1 MLKKAVCC
9 IASLLFA
16 AGAQAQPYL
25 FNRAPLEEVSYAELP
40 LGAIRPEGWLK
51 EQLKRQADGLTGH
64 LDEIYPEVMGP
75 DNAWLG
81 GEGDAWERGPYWLDG
96 LLPLAYQLD
105 DAALKEKAQV
115 WVEAMLASQREDGF
129 FGPSEDRSDVPG
141 LQRGN
146 AQDWWPRMVA
156 LKVLKQYYMATGDE
170 RVPEMMDRY
179 FHYQAATLPHKPLD
193 HWTDW
198 GKWRGGD
205 NLMMVYWLYNLN
217 GDRMLPSLGEWI
229 HQQTAPWTGY
239 FRDGFIFREP
249 GDVHTV
255 NLAHGLK
262 EPIVHNQFAHDGG
275 ESIAPVEALGG
286 HMGKTVAFPTGLWAG
301 DEMLQMGAPTR
312 GSELCTAVEAMFSLE
327 EILRITGTPFWADYL
342 ERVAYNALPA
352 QIDPAFMTRQYYQ
365 QVNQVACTREHR
377 DFSTIHGDTD
387 VVFGTLTGYPCCLSN
402 MHQGWPKFTQ
412 NLWYALPD
420 GGLAALVYA
429 PCSVTAK
436 VADDAQVRI
445 SETTDYPFRDKITI
459 RIEEVKSAA
468 KSASFPLRFRIPT
481 WSEGAEVKVN
491 GKSSGSPH
499 PGDIIILQKE
509 WRKGDEI
516 TLVFPMHLETE
527 TYYEGACSVYRGPLL
542 YALKMEEKWTEKPFA
557 GDDLKYGRTYWEIT
571 SSSPW
576 NYCLV
581 PEESSCQ
588 VKESPM
594 PAFPWTASAAPVT
607 LTISARTLPGWKVVD
622 QVDFNR
628 NGLDDCGEKTK
639 IELIPYGC
647 TKLRIASFPVRWV
660 KEE

>member
-1 MLKKAVCC
+1 
-9 IASLLFA
+9 
-16 AGAQAQPYL
+16 
-25 FNRAPLEEVSYAELP
+25 
-40 LGAIRPEGWLK
+40 
-51 EQLKRQADGLTGH
+51 
-64 LDEIYPEVMGP
+64 
-75 DNAWLG
+75 
-81 GEGDAWERGPYWLDG
+81 
-96 LLPLAYQLD
+96 
-105 DAALKEKAQV
+105 
-115 WVEAMLASQREDGF
+115 
-129 FGPSEDRSDVPG
+129 
-141 LQRGN
+141 
-146 AQDWWPRMVA
+146 
-156 LKVLKQYYMATGDE
+156 
-170 RVPEMMDRY
+170 
-179 FHYQAATLPHKPLD
+179 
-193 HWTDW
+193 
-198 GKWRGGD
+198 
-205 NLMMVYWLYNLN
+205 
-217 GDRMLPSLGEWI
+217 
-229 HQQTAPWTGY
+229 
-239 FRDGFIFREP
+239 
-249 GDVHTV
+249 
-255 NLAHGLK
+255 
-262 EPIVHNQFAHDGG
+262 
-275 ESIAPVEALGG
+275 
-286 HMGKTVAFPTGLWAG
+286 
-301 DEMLQMGAPTR
+301 
-312 GSELCTAVEAMFSLE
+312 
-327 EILRITGTPFWADYL
+327 
-342 ERVAYNALPA
+342 
-352 QIDPAFMTRQYYQ
+352 
-365 QVNQVACTREHR
+365 
-377 DFSTIHGDTD
+377 
-387 VVFGTLTGYPCCLSN
+387 

-647 TKLRIASFPVRWV
+647 TKLRIASFPVRGA